1 MKNKTVF
8 DSIREAPP
16 QAEFLLT
23 DTDGIVQVYLYKD
36 LTYSAHNTLILKMI
50 RALDDNRMSIQGKH
64 ITVDFA
70 AVMESVKLMAAGKSL
85 FLKTSTQE
93 MLNTLNEALNA
104 EPGYEDGSWIKKFTG
119 LVKNR

>member
-1 MKNKTVF
+1 M
-8 DSIREAPP
+8 
-16 QAEFLLT
+16 
-23 DTDGIVQVYLYKD
+23 YLYKD

-50 RALDDNRMSIQGKH
+50 RALDDNRMSILGKH

-70 AVMESVKLMAAGKSL
+70 AVMESVKHMAAGKSL
-85 FLKTSTQE
+85 FLKTSMQE

-119 LVKNR
+119 LVKK